1 MAERGPRTR
10 GPTTLAGSATA
21 RRVRT
26 LVTADPRQV
35 SLLVFDDA
43 EVLDVAG
50 PYEVFSVAGRRH
62 GLEPFRVALVAEGTG
77 PVMLRNGFRV
87 LPHFNL
93 ADAPPAAILI
103 IPGGMGTRREVHN
116 QAMVDWVGRA
126 ADHAELVLSVCTGAL
141 LLGRAGLLDGL
152 EATTHHGAIDL
163 LREVAPRAV
172 IRERQRF
179 LDNGRVIVSA
189 GVSAGIDMSLHVVE
203 RLLGPEL
210 AEEAA
215 AYMEY
220 HWDRN
225 EPGLPDEGV

>member
-1 MAERGPRTR
+1 M
-10 GPTTLAGSATA
+10 
-21 RRVRT
+21 
-26 LVTADPRQV
+26 TADPRQV

-225 EPGLPDEGV
+225 EPGLPDEGGLI

>member
-1 MAERGPRTR
+1 MTAEPM
-10 GPTTLAGSATA
+10 
-21 RRVRT
+21 
-26 LVTADPRQV
+26 QV

-62 GLEPFRVALVAEGTG
+62 GLDPFKVVMVAESAG
-77 PVMLRNGFRV
+77 PVTLRNGFRV
-87 LPHFNL
+87 LPHFRL
-93 ADAPPAAILI
+93 ADAPRAEILI
-103 IPGGMGTRREVHN
+103 IPGGMGTRREIHN
-116 QAMVDWVGRA
+116 QPIVDWVGHA
-126 ADHAELVLSVCTGAL
+126 AREAELVLSVCTGAL
-141 LLGRAGLLDGL
+141 LLGRAGLLHGL

-163 LREVAPRAV
+163 LREVAPGAI
-172 IRERQRF
+172 IRERERF
-179 LDNGRVIVSA
+179 VDNGRVIVAA

-203 RLLGPEL
+203 RLLGTEL

-225 EPGLPDEGV
+225 EEGLKDQGV

>member
-1 MAERGPRTR
+1 MTPG
-10 GPTTLAGSATA
+10 
-21 RRVRT
+21 
-26 LVTADPRQV
+26 PRQV

-50 PYEVFSVAGRRH
+50 PYEVFSIAGRRH
-62 GLEPFRVALVAEGTG
+62 GLDPFRVVMVAEASG
-77 PVMLRNGFRV
+77 PVTLRNGFRV
-87 LPHFNL
+87 LPHFVL
-93 ADAPPAAILI
+93 ADAPPAEILI
-103 IPGGMGTRREVHN
+103 IPGGMGTRREIHN

-126 ADHAELVLSVCTGAL
+126 ARDAELVLSVCTGAL

-163 LREVAPRAV
+163 LREVAPLAI
-172 IRERQRF
+172 IRERERF
-179 LDNGRVIVSA
+179 LDNGRIVVAA

-225 EPGLPDEGV
+225 EEGLKDQGL